1 MKGKKLNKIVLI
13 LFILLSSMTCAD
25 DPNSTDDNGLEK
37 ISVQLLWLHQFQFA
51 GYYMAKE
58 KGFYKNSGL
67 DVELKEFKYGMNVT
81 DEVIDG
87 KSNFGI
93 GRSSLIIERIQN
105 KPITILGATFQK
117 SPHILLSKKSSNIN
131 TVSDLKN
138 KRIMITSDLIA
149 SASIVAMLASKG
161 IPLKDINKQEHTFD
175 LNDLIE
181 ENTDIMGAYVSN
193 EPYQLKE
200 KGIEYHILDPADYG
214 FDLYGDLLF
223 TSKEELSRYPNRV
236 EAFYK
241 ATLKGWQYA
250 FSHIKETAKLI
261 HTKYN
266 TQNKSLDALLYEG
279 RVLKKYA
286 YVDNIKLGHVDI
298 NKVRRIADIYL
309 ILGLIEKE
317 GMIDDILYTDFKDN
331 AKLKFTQKEL
341 NWIEDHPVIKVAA
354 HENYKPFEYIDTTEH
369 KGMVPAYLDILE
381 KKIGVRFHVEKS
393 YSCLQIKKKINSK
406 DVDMVGMSISRAD
419 QTQYVNY
426 TKPYLS
432 FPVSII
438 TRDNVSY
445 LHGPR
450 QLKDKKV
457 VVTEGSITQELLS
470 GKYPQMDFVGVPT
483 IDEGLKMVSYG
494 DAFAFLENIATSSH
508 YIKENGLSN
517 LKVSGD
523 MGYHLEL
530 AMAVRKD
537 WPEFTSILQKTMD
550 SITEKEKDQ
559 IYSQWVFFNHEQEMD
574 YYLVIKIIAG
584 SIVLL
589 LIPIVWVILLR
600 NQIIKRKKVEK
611 ELKEAVKKTTKLSLT
626 DTLTGISNRLYI
638 DQFLE
643 EEIQRSQRYGNNLSI
658 ILIDIDNFKH
668 VNDQY
673 GHIIGDKVL
682 IDMAGIISPMIRK
695 TDVFGRWG
703 GEEFLI
709 ICTETDLNTAVEIA
723 EGIRT
728 KIDAYDFK
736 AVGSKTVSMGVTA
749 FIPNDTM
756 GSIISRADKALY
768 RAKKNG
774 KNRVVS
780 NEATE

>member
-1 MKGKKLNKIVLI
+1 
-13 LFILLSSMTCAD
+13 MTCAD
-25 DPNSTDDNGLEK
+25 DPKATDNNGLEK

-58 KGFYKNSGL
+58 KGFYKHSGL
-67 DVELKEFKYGMNVT
+67 DVELKEFKYGMKVT
-81 DEVIDG
+81 DEVLDR
-87 KSNFGI
+87 KSNFGV
-93 GRSSLIIERIQN
+93 GRSSLIIDKIHN
-105 KPITILGATFQK
+105 KPITILGAIFQK
-117 SPHILLSKKSSNIN
+117 SPHILLSKKSSNI
-131 TVSDLKN
+131 TKVSDLKN
-138 KRIMITSDLIA
+138 KRVMVTSDLIA
-149 SASIVAMLASKG
+149 SASIVAMMANKG
-161 IPLKDINKQEHTFD
+161 LRLKDIKKQEHTFD

-181 ENTDIMGAYVSN
+181 GNTDAMGAYVSN

-200 KGIEYHILDPADYG
+200 KGIESTVLDPAKYG
-214 FDLYGDLLF
+214 FDLYSDLLF
-223 TSKEELSRYPNRV
+223 TSKEELDQYPKRV

-241 ATLKGWQYA
+241 ATLKGWKYA
-250 FSHIKETAKLI
+250 FSHIEETAKLI

-279 RVLKKYA
+279 RALKKYT
-286 YVDNIKLGHVDI
+286 YVDSIDLGHVDM
-298 NKVRRIADIYL
+298 NKIRRIADIYF
-309 ILGLIEKE
+309 ILGLVEKDY
-317 GMIDDILYTDFKDN
+317 MIDDILYTDFEDETKPQFN
-331 AKLKFTQKEL
+331 QEEL
-341 NWIEDHPVIKVAA
+341 AWIEEHPLIKVAA
-354 HENYKPFEYIDTTEH
+354 HEDYQPFEYVDAMEH
-369 KGMVPAYLDILE
+369 RGMVPAYLDILE
-381 KKIGVRFHVEKS
+381 KKIGVRFQVEKS
-393 YSCLQIKKKINSK
+393 YSCLQIKKKIRSK
-406 DVDMVGMSISRAD
+406 ELDMLGLSISRAD

-438 TRDNVSY
+438 TRNNVSY
-445 LHGPR
+445 LHDPR
-450 QLKDKKV
+450 QLKGKKV
-457 VVTEGSITQELLS
+457 VVTDGSITQELLS
-470 GKYPQMDFVGVPT
+470 GKYPQIDLVGVPT

-537 WPEFTSILQKTMD
+537 WPEFTSILQKAMD

-559 IYSQWVFFNHEQEMD
+559 IYSQWLFFNPEQEID
-574 YYLVIKIIAG
+574 YYLVIKIIGG

-643 EEIQRSQRYGNNLSI
+643 EEIQRSQRYGNDLSI
-658 ILIDIDNFKH
+658 ILIDIDNFKS

-709 ICTETDLNTAVEIA
+709 ICTETDLNTAVKIA
-723 EGIRT
+723 EGIRA

-736 AVGSKTVSMGVTA
+736 EVGSKTVSMGVTA
-749 FIPNDTM
+749 FIPNDTIV
-756 GSIISRADKALY
+756 SIVSRADKALY
-768 RAKKNG
+768 SAKKNG

-780 NEATE
+780 KVGTA